1 MELNTVWFILVTIL
15 FCGYFL
21 LEGFDYGVGMLL
33 PFVAR
38 DDRERRLV
46 INSIGPVWDGNEV
59 WLLTAGGAIFAA
71 FPHWYATMFSGFYL
85 ALVLVLVGLILRG
98 VAMEFRSKA
107 PGASWRAGWD
117 WAIFVGSL
125 IPALIFG
132 VAVGNLLR
140 GVPIDETKTY
150 TGTFLGLLNPYSLV
164 AGLTFVL
171 LFLLHGACFLRL
183 RVDGPVRER
192 VDAAVKRLWS
202 LTVLVAVCLLAFS
215 WKQTGLFKG
224 GAIAFILPGLAAL
237 ALVGAGLVKKPGVAF
252 GLTAATILLLTAS
265 AFRAMYPNVMIS
277 TLNPAWSLTI
287 HNASSTPYTLKV
299 MTIIACTMV
308 PVVLL
313 YQGWTYW
320 IFRKRLT
327 GATKL
332 EY

>member
-1 MELNTVWFILVTIL
+1 MLCATRLGGGMETTMDALALARRQFGVTTVYHFFFVPLTLGLSILV
-15 FCGYFL
+15 
-21 LEGFDYGVGMLL
+21 
-33 PFVAR
+33 
-38 DDRERRLV
+38 
-46 INSIGPVWDGNEV
+46 
-59 WLLTAGGAIFAA
+59 
-71 FPHWYATMFSGFYL
+71 
-85 ALVLVLVGLILRG
+85 ALVETMYVRTGDETYKRMTKFWGKLFLINRG

-117 WAIFVGSL
+117 WAIFAGSL

-150 TGTFLGLLNPYSLV
+150 TGTFLGLLNPYSVV

-183 RVDGPVRER
+183 RVDGPVLNR

-237 ALVGAGLVKKPGVAF
+237 ALVGAGLVKKPGAAF
-252 GLTAATILLLTAS
+252 GLTAATILLLTVS

-287 HNASSTPYTLKV
+287 HNASSSPYTLKV
-299 MTIIACTMV
+299 MTIVACTMV